1 MRKSPLMF
9 TLAKGYKHKSKLL
22 SPIKWG
28 RLCNLVR
35 YGKIAEAEQLLFKWK
50 LKNGKAWLVHSLIN
64 LSHVIRNLRITEGNL
79 VIFIFNKY
87 YNSKEWDEIFLS
99 TDSKEVKFIH
109 IRRRKL

>member
-1 MRKSPLMF
+1 MRKSPLMT

-35 YGKIAEAEQLLFKWK
+35 DGKIAQAEQLLLKWK

-64 LSHVIRNLRITEGNL
+64 LSSTLHDFKLIRGNIVILLSSNYDNLGQRYK
-79 VIFIFNKY
+79 V
-87 YNSKEWDEIFLS
+87 FLR
-99 TDSKEVKFIH
+99 TDSK
-109 IRRRKL
+109 KLEILSYRYYGG